1 MYTAAMKHIG
11 AAVVFLVLFSAPGWG
26 QSQIVAQV
34 VDGGVW
40 QTTMVVTNT
49 TAGTA
54 HASLSFFKDTTNY
67 ATQTWNLTFLE
78 SASTSP
84 LTLAAGETRL
94 LHTPGT
100 ASTLTQGWGLI
111 AADPGVNTYAIFTQ
125 RQPGLAPQ
133 VGTSPA
139 SAAATRILV
148 PFDNTSGNVAAMAI
162 VNPTGAPITVNVNV
176 RTTAGAVSQYTLP
189 ALPAQ
194 GHAAFTFP
202 QQLSGTAGV
211 SGVAEFYTSAGT
223 FSILALSFTG
233 LSSTTAPVY
242 NQTGPPILSGSGTAS
257 SVTFAG
263 FAIGKVTSGAGFP
276 PLLPESG
283 ELVSGQFGVYT
294 AAGWALPYSAPMVDL
309 CSVFDRSYAVGGKDP
324 SVFDSTLD
332 AGPSIA
338 VSGPNLPVGSAL
350 TRFSLPSGPLYAL
363 TPTQGTLALGGTYTI
378 SGSGGSQVGSF
389 NKSATLPSSF
399 TVTNWDS
406 ITTLSRSSPL
416 TINWTGSGFDQIVIT
431 IRSLVRSGSNETIVD
446 VTCPIAANLGSYT
459 VPAAAM
465 GMLLATTTGSFAVTA
480 RPNGGGTLNAVST
493 NSQNFTPS
501 LVGGGTINYGDFSP
515 FLAAIK
521 ILPIQ

>member
-1 MYTAAMKHIG
+1 MYTAPMKHIG
-11 AAVVFLVLFSAPGWG
+11 AAVIFLVLSSAAVWG

-40 QTTMVVTNT
+40 QTTMVLTNT
-49 TAGTA
+49 TAGPA
-54 HASLSFFKDTTNY
+54 HASMSFFKDTTNY
-67 ATQTWNLTFLE
+67 ATQAWSLAFVE
-78 SASTSP
+78 AASTSS

-100 ASTLTQGWGLI
+100 ASDLTQGWGLI
-111 AADPGVNTYAIFTQ
+111 AADPGVNVYAVFTQ

-133 VGTSPA
+133 LGTSPA
-139 SAAATRILV
+139 STSATRILV

-162 VNPTGAPITVNVNV
+162 VNATGSAETVNVNV

-189 ALPAQ
+189 TLPAQ

-202 QQLSGTAGV
+202 QQFSGTASV
-211 SGVAEFYTSAGT
+211 SGVAEFYTTSGT
-223 FSILALSFTG
+223 FSILSLGFTG
-233 LSSTTAPVY
+233 LSFTTAPVY
-242 NQTGPPILSGSGTAS
+242 NQTGPPILSGSGAAG

-263 FAIGKVTSGAGFP
+263 FSIGKVTSGAGFP

-283 ELVSGQFGVYT
+283 ELVAGQFGVYT
-294 AAGWALPYSAPMVDL
+294 ADGWALPYSAPMVDS
-309 CSVFDRSYAVGGKDP
+309 CSVFTRSYAVGGKDP
-324 SVFDSTLD
+324 SVFDTTLD

-338 VSGPNLPVGSAL
+338 VSGPNLPAGSAMG
-350 TRFSLPSGPLYAL
+350 RFSLPSGPLYAL
-363 TPTQGTLALGGTYTI
+363 MPTQGTLALGGTYTI
-378 SGSGGSQVGSF
+378 SSAGGPQVGSF

-406 ITTLSRSSPL
+406 ITALSRSSPL

-431 IRSLVRSGSNETIVD
+431 IGSLVTSGSNATNVNI
-446 VTCPIAANLGSYT
+446 TCPIPANLGTYT

-465 GMLLATTTGSFAVTA
+465 GMLLATTTGTFSVTA
-480 RPNGGGTLNAVST
+480 RPNDGGTLNAVST

-501 LVGGGTINYGDFSP
+501 LVGGGTMNYGDYSP
-515 FLAAIK
+515 FLAATK